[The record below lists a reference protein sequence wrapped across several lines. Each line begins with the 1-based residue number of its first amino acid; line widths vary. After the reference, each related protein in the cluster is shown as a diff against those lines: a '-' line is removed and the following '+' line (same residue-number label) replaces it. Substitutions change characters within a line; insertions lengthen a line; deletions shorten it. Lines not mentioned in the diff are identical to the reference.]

1 MFRPVFLVLT
11 LVATVAAQ
19 EDCPDAATECPDSCA
34 GKECARFL
42 NAVCWENPCHGLCTP
57 NFFWRG
63 NNVTNRCP
71 VERCNDKMCPGV
83 RQCVEEV
90 RPASCPED
98 LPQSLCRQYIQA
110 RCVLPP
116 PAMDCSQISCGP
128 GMFCRERRGG
138 KGVTCARARNCNQLA
153 CDEGSICTET
163 EQGPQCVISIAR
175 SCEDLNCPEGTRC
188 VSQSIP
194 SRNLSAAQCLDQEVA
209 ERYPTIDTFFCG
221 SGAKI
226 CDNPETEVCIDVY
239 ESGNYLIPTCL
250 GIGCDP
256 ESNSSCSF
264 DSGVCTNVPD
274 RLNAPFTTACLG
286 PTSILST
293 TWCDPGDSDRCP
305 SSPISF
311 VCREVLFE
319 GQLFYTTCGAPAPTF
334 SAPSCAELKCP
345 LPLECSER
353 IVEGRGGVARCGGP
367 NHTSDNEDDIRSL
380 LDKIGD

>member
-98 LPQSLCRQYIQA
+98 LPRSLCRQYIQA

-116 PAMDCSQISCGP
+116 PAIDCSQISCGP

-153 CDEGSICTET
+153 CDEGFICTET
-163 EQGPQCVISIAR
+163 EQGPQCLTNHLSLGVIQV
-175 SCEDLNCPEGTRC
+175 T
-188 VSQSIP
+188 V
-194 SRNLSAAQCLDQEVA
+194 
-209 ERYPTIDTFFCG
+209 
-221 SGAKI
+221 
-226 CDNPETEVCIDVY
+226 IDVPVLHLCFCVMKF
-239 ESGNYLIPTCL
+239 SLRDNFPHNLWFSS
-250 GIGCDP
+250 
-256 ESNSSCSF
+256 SNLYIFFLC
-264 DSGVCTNVPD
+264 
-274 RLNAPFTTACLG
+274 
-286 PTSILST
+286 
-293 TWCDPGDSDRCP
+293 
-305 SSPISF
+305 
-311 VCREVLFE
+311 
-319 GQLFYTTCGAPAPTF
+319 
-334 SAPSCAELKCP
+334 
-345 LPLECSER
+345 
-353 IVEGRGGVARCGGP
+353 
-367 NHTSDNEDDIRSL
+367 
-380 LDKIGD
+380 